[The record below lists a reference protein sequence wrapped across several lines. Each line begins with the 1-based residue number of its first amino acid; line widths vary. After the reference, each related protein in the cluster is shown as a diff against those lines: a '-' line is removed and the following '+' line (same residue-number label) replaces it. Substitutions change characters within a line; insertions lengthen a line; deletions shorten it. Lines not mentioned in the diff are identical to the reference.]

1 MGLVARLKEV
11 DDELLGD
18 IGLFKCEPVRIQL
31 DENAQPYCVN
41 TARKIAFPL
50 MPKVEKELKRMEEA
64 GIIEKVAESTEW
76 CVPMVP
82 VQKSNGKLRI
92 CVDLRRLNSAVKR
105 SRFVLPTLEDIAPKL
120 AGAQYFSKLDA
131 SSGFWQIPLH
141 PDSAKLTTF
150 MTPFGRFCFRRL
162 PFGITSAPEIF
173 QSLMSDLLKN
183 REGCEAIMD
192 DIIVYGKSAEEHD
205 ENLQNTFE
213 VIKESGLKLNKE
225 KCEIKKNKLT
235 YFGHVLSAEGVS
247 PDPEKVKA
255 ITDLEAPTNVPE
267 LRRLIGMINYL
278 GRFIPNLASDM
289 RPMSELLKSDT
300 TWTWGPPQQT
310 AFTKVKEMISS
321 NTVLAFYDPKKPTVV
336 CADASSYGIGGVLM
350 QGPSDQLRPV
360 SFCSRTLKETKVRYA
375 QIEKECLAA
384 VWTCERLSRY
394 LVGLPSFQLLTDHKP
409 LVPLINQRDLD
420 KTPLRCQRLLMRLMR
435 FNPQAEHVPGK
446 QMVVAD
452 TLLRRPGKLEQE
464 PDTVEDVQA
473 FVDLVES
480 TRPATSD
487 QLKRIREASAKDVQ
501 LLKVMEFTMVGWPA
515 HVEKVPLEVR
525 EFFDSRGHLS
535 MSNGLLTYDDRI
547 VIPADMRE
555 EILDRIHTGHQGI
568 TKCRERANLSVWWPG
583 ISKEIK
589 TKVESCQFCQENQPS
604 QRKEPLMTT
613 DLPDRSWQKV
623 STDLIELAGQKYLV
637 AMNYYLRFIEILSL
651 VETTSQVVTEK
662 LKSVFAR

>member
-1 MGLVARLKEV
+1 
-11 DDELLGD
+11 
-18 IGLFKCEPVRIQL
+18 
-31 DENAQPYCVN
+31 
-41 TARKIAFPL
+41 
-50 MPKVEKELKRMEEA
+50 
-64 GIIEKVAESTEW
+64 
-76 CVPMVP
+76 MVP

-235 YFGHVLSAEGVS
+235 YFGHVLSPKGVS

-267 LRRLIGMINYL
+267 LRRMIGMINYL
-278 GRFIPNLASDM
+278 GRFIPNLASVM

-300 TWTWGPPQQT
+300 TWAWGPPQQT

-350 QGPSDQLRPV
+350 QGPSDQLHPV
-360 SFCSRTLKETKVRYA
+360 SFCSRTLTETGV
-375 QIEKECLAA
+375 
-384 VWTCERLSRY
+384 
-394 LVGLPSFQLLTDHKP
+394 
-409 LVPLINQRDLD
+409 
-420 KTPLRCQRLLMRLMR
+420 
-435 FNPQAEHVPGK
+435 
-446 QMVVAD
+446 
-452 TLLRRPGKLEQE
+452 
-464 PDTVEDVQA
+464 
-473 FVDLVES
+473 
-480 TRPATSD
+480 
-487 QLKRIREASAKDVQ
+487 
-501 LLKVMEFTMVGWPA
+501 
-515 HVEKVPLEVR
+515 
-525 EFFDSRGHLS
+525 
-535 MSNGLLTYDDRI
+535 
-547 VIPADMRE
+547 
-555 EILDRIHTGHQGI
+555 
-568 TKCRERANLSVWWPG
+568 
-583 ISKEIK
+583 
-589 TKVESCQFCQENQPS
+589 
-604 QRKEPLMTT
+604 
-613 DLPDRSWQKV
+613 
-623 STDLIELAGQKYLV
+623 
-637 AMNYYLRFIEILSL
+637 
-651 VETTSQVVTEK
+651 
-662 LKSVFAR
+662 